1 MLRRYLQGLVAALL
15 VTGCA
20 WPTGRIDPT
29 LGELLPERYLESTA
43 AVGEPLSGRW
53 WQSFQDPRLER
64 LMERLF
70 DGNLQLEQGLARID
84 QARAVLQGVRGSRL
98 PAANLELQAGRSMEP
113 TFAGDSTGNNLRLSA
128 AAAYE
133 VDLWNRLASGQK
145 AAELGYAASRDDLQA
160 LYLGL
165 SAQLAELY
173 YLAVEQRAQLALTER
188 SIASYR
194 ETLERVETR
203 YRLGSVPAVD
213 VYQARQSLNAATA
226 SRHLFAANLAATEHA
241 VAVLLGDY
249 PRAGR
254 AGELARLP
262 SLAESFP
269 TGLPAQL
276 VGRRP
281 DLRAALRRIEAA
293 DAEVAAAIAARFPAL
308 NLAAGYGMT
317 RQDFATGLIKGEFW
331 NFLGNLTAPVFDAG
345 RRRAEVERN
354 RALVRERVAAYQLA
368 ALTAF
373 REVEDALA
381 SGRETELRVAALE
394 ETARATEATL
404 RLTLDRYLLGV
415 TDYLPVLT
423 AQRADFEL
431 QSRLLSARREL
442 ISTRISLA
450 RALGGDWM
458 ASASQARQTNNQEN
472 NS

>member
-1 MLRRYLQGLVAALL
+1 MLRRLMTGLGAALL

-20 WPTGRIDPT
+20 WQTGRIDPT
-29 LGELLPERYLESTA
+29 LGELLPEHYLESTA
-43 AVGEPLSGRW
+43 AVGQPISGRW
-53 WQSFQDPRLER
+53 WRSFLDPELER

-70 DGNLQLEQGLARID
+70 TGNLQLEQGLARID
-84 QARAVLQGVRGSRL
+84 QARAVLQGVRSSRL
-98 PAANLELQAGRSMEP
+98 PTLNLDLQAGRSMEP

-133 VDLWNRLASGQK
+133 VDLWGRLASGRE
-145 AAELGYAASRDDLQA
+145 AAELGYAASREDLQA

-165 SAQLAELY
+165 SAQLADLY
-173 YLAVEQRAQLALTER
+173 FLAVEQRAQLELTAQ
-188 SIASYR
+188 SIGSYR
-194 ETLERVETR
+194 DTLERVETR
-203 YRLGSVPAVD
+203 YRLGTVPAVD
-213 VYQARQSLNAATA
+213 VYQARQSLSAATA

-241 VAVLLGDY
+241 IAVLLGDY
-249 PRAGR
+249 PQADRAGD
-254 AGELARLP
+254 LARLP
-262 SLAESFP
+262 HLAERFP
-269 TGLPAQL
+269 IGLPAQL

-293 DAEVAAAIAARFPAL
+293 DAEVAAAIAARFPVL
-308 NLAAGYGMT
+308 NLAAGYGTT

-331 NFLGNLTAPVFDAG
+331 NYLANLTAPVFDAG

-354 RALVRERVAAYQLA
+354 RALLRERVAAYQLA

-381 SGRETELRVAALE
+381 TGRETELRIAALE

-404 RLTLDRYLLGV
+404 RLALDRYLLGV

-442 ISTRISLA
+442 ISARISLA

-458 ASASQARQTNNQEN
+458 AAASEARQTIKKDANL
-472 NS
+472 